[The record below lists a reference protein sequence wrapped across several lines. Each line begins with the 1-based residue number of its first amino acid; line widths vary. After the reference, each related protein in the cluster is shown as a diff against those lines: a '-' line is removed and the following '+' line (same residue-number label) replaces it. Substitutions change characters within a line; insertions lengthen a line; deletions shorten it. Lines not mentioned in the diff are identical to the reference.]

1 MNVERTSL
9 CVKSR
14 LTGFAANSSMSD
26 ADQYGTGRDDY
37 NSWKIAQVQS
47 DRERQLANVSSGAT
61 AGNLQEND
69 YQG

>member
-1 MNVERTSL
+1 
-9 CVKSR
+9 
-14 LTGFAANSSMSD
+14 MSD

-69 YQG
+69 YQGQLVV